1 MGELHDLTA
10 MEQAAAVVAG
20 QVSPV
25 ELVEHYLS
33 RIERLDRGPAAGAGV
48 TAGPAG
54 PARGLG
60 AFVTLTADS
69 AREQARA
76 AEAQVRRA
84 RRSGAG
90 AALPPLLGVPVAVK
104 DLNLT
109 AGVPTKLGSRAFA
122 DFVPAV
128 DDHVVRLL
136 RDAGA
141 ISLGK
146 TNTPEFGAPCY
157 TEPDPEIAP
166 PARTPWD
173 LRRSAGGSSGGAAA
187 AVAGGLAAAA
197 QGSDGGGSLRIPASV
212 CGLVGLKV
220 SRGRISGGPLGGDV
234 SGLSGNGPL
243 ARTVGDA
250 ALLLD
255 VLAVPQL
262 GDPHWAPP
270 QPPGAGFLAAALAG
284 YRGELP
290 VQRVGCYTDN
300 VLGVPVAAEC
310 VAAVT
315 RAAGLL
321 TDLGHQ
327 VVEID
332 VPPLGDLFTSFLVLW
347 SVAFASIPVPPGREE
362 LLRPL
367 TRWLRDTG
375 RGHAATEWTAALGS
389 VQLASRAA
397 IAAVSGL
404 DAVLT
409 PTLAQL
415 PALVGALRNDA
426 DPAADFEAQSH
437 FSPFTAVYNA
447 TGQPAVSLP
456 LHRSADGLPVGVQLV
471 GRPAGEAALLRLAA
485 QLEAAAPWRDL
496 HPGAG
501 W

>member
-10 MEQAAAVVAG
+10 SEQAAAVAAG
-20 QVSPV
+20 QLSPV
-25 ELVEHYLS
+25 ELVEHYLG
-33 RIERLDRGPAAGAGV
+33 RIERLDREAAAGPE
-48 TAGPAG
+48 GPV
-54 PARGLG
+54 PGLG
-60 AFVTLTADS
+60 AFVTVTADAARGQ
-69 AREQARA
+69 ARE
-76 AEAQVRRA
+76 AEAQARQA
-84 RRSGAG
+84 RRSGA
-90 AALPPLLGVPVAVK
+90 AVALPPLLGVPVAVK

-122 DFVPAV
+122 DFVPPV

-136 RDAGA
+136 RAAGA

-173 LRRSAGGSSGGAAA
+173 LRCSAGGSSGGAGA
-187 AVAGGLAAAA
+187 AVAGGLVAAA

-212 CGLVGLKV
+212 CGLVGLKA
-220 SRGRISGGPLGGDV
+220 SRGRISSGPLSGDV

-255 VLAVPQL
+255 VLAAPQV

-270 QPPGAGFLAAALAG
+270 QPPGGGFLAAAVAG

-290 VQRVGCYTDN
+290 VQRIGFYTDN
-300 VLGVPVAAEC
+300 VLGVPVDAEC
-310 VAAVT
+310 VAAVART
-315 RAAGLL
+315 RELL
-321 TDLGHQ
+321 GDLGHE
-327 VVEID
+327 VVEVA
-332 VPPLGDLFTSFLVLW
+332 VPPLGGLFTSFLVLW

-389 VQLASRAA
+389 LQQASRAA
-397 IAAVSGL
+397 IEAVAGL

-415 PALVGALRNDA
+415 PAPVGALRNDA

-447 TGQPAVSLP
+447 TGQPAISLP
-456 LHRSADGLPVGVQLV
+456 LYRTAGGLPVGVQLV

-485 QLEAAAPWRDL
+485 QLEGAAPWREL
-496 HPGAG
+496 HPARG